1 MQVPIQVKQLKKKNK
16 KEEAQTVA
24 GVSVMWRDGDRY
36 VKAYQVQTER
46 FKSTNVEWISDG
58 N

>member
-1 MQVPIQVKQLKKKNK
+1 
-16 KEEAQTVA
+16 
-24 GVSVMWRDGDRY
+24 MWRDGDRY

-58 N
+58 NQADNLVIPCE